1 MSSVECSSP
10 QASANQRAGR
20 AGRVAAGKCFR
31 MYTAWAYKNELEDNT
46 IPEVTTIYSSA
57 FFKPLWWQKH
67 VVAFVTSARVAHGA
81 VWLESIDFFV
91 CVCVVLCCS
100 LFSKNVKDR
109 DKHGILPPFVLDFV
123 CCLLLAISTR
133 GRLSPTIRHTLPLV
147 SLPSYTIKEVTT
159 LHNQMTTWS

>member
-46 IPEVTTIYSSA
+46 IPEVTTIYLST
-57 FFKPLWWQKH
+57 FFKPVWWQKH

-81 VWLESIDFFV
+81 V
-91 CVCVVLCCS
+91 
-100 LFSKNVKDR
+100 
-109 DKHGILPPFVLDFV
+109 
-123 CCLLLAISTR
+123 
-133 GRLSPTIRHTLPLV
+133 
-147 SLPSYTIKEVTT
+147 
-159 LHNQMTTWS
+159 

>member
-57 FFKPLWWQKH
+57 FLNQCGGKS
-67 VVAFVTSARVAHGA
+67 VVAFVTSLRVASA
-81 VWLESIDFFV
+81 WRNVIREYRFF
-91 CVCVVLCCS
+91 CVCCVVFVLC
-100 LFSKNVKDR
+100 FRK
-109 DKHGILPPFVLDFV
+109 
-123 CCLLLAISTR
+123 
-133 GRLSPTIRHTLPLV
+133 
-147 SLPSYTIKEVTT
+147 
-159 LHNQMTTWS
+159 M

>member
-57 FFKPLWWQKH
+57 FLNQCGGKS
-67 VVAFVTSARVAHGA
+67 VVAFVTSLRVASA
-81 VWLESIDFFV
+81 WRNVIREYRFF
-91 CVCVVLCCS
+91 CVCCVVFVLCFRKMWKTEINTEFFRRLS
-100 LFSKNVKDR
+100 W
-109 DKHGILPPFVLDFV
+109 ILSVV
-123 CCLLLAISTR
+123 CCLQLQRAEGSL
-133 GRLSPTIRHTLPLV
+133 
-147 SLPSYTIKEVTT
+147 LPSDTHSHSIYTPKEVTT
-159 LHNQMTTWS
+159 LHNQITSWS

>member
-57 FFKPLWWQKH
+57 FFKPVWWQKH
-67 VVAFVTSARVAHGA
+67 VVAFVTSAKVASA
-81 VWLESIDFFV
+81 WRNVSREFRFL
-91 CVCVVLCCS
+91 CVCVVLFCS
-100 LFSKNVKDR
+100 LFSENVKDG
-109 DKHGILPPFVLDFV
+109 DNHGILSPFVVDFV
-123 CCLLLAISTR
+123 CCLPLAISTR
-133 GRLSPTIRHTLPLV
+133 GSLSPTIRHTLSLV
-147 SLPSYTIKEVTT
+147 SLPSYTFKEGTT
-159 LHNQMTTWS
+159 LHNQITR